1 MKKKSGKHLY
11 ENPYLLTFKMALG
24 SALSWEIASLAGSG
38 HPYLAPLSVILCLQ
52 STIDQS
58 IRFSFHRIVGTVL
71 GIMVIVLL
79 ASHFHLNG
87 WILGLL
93 ILIGASL
100 ALFLRLDESVL
111 HQVALTILFVFVFEH
126 KTKGYAI
133 DRIRDTIIGSIVAV
147 LIHMF
152 LFPPNFT
159 KEARQQIKNLR
170 GDLSG
175 SISNLA
181 NWLSNGEKH
190 YEEYE
195 LGQDLNQLLQGLHD
209 AQYSLK
215 KAENSLKWNPFS
227 AKSKKAL
234 IKFSNDLNQ
243 IQKGYLF
250 LANTQKI
257 LFNWSETRNSTLDDK
272 SNCTKL
278 LNSVGQFFNGMDL
291 NPQEHLKR
299 IKEALEK
306 WNQVTQEQSETN
318 IYSVSIF
325 QAAAD
330 LYKDLESSHSLG

>member
-24 SALSWEIASLAGSG
+24 SALSWEISSLAGSG

-58 IRFSFHRIVGTVL
+58 LRFSFHRIIGTVL
-71 GIMVIVLL
+71 GVMVIVLL

-87 WILGLL
+87 WILGIL

-100 ALFLRLDESVL
+100 ALFLRLDEKVL

-159 KEARQQIKNLR
+159 KEARHRIKNLR
-170 GDLSG
+170 GDLTVN
-175 SISNLA
+175 ISSLA
-181 NWLSNGEKH
+181 NWLKNGEKP
-190 YEEYE
+190 YDEYE
-195 LGQDLNQLLQGLHD
+195 LGQELNKLLEGLHD

-227 AKSKKAL
+227 AKSKQAL
-234 IKFSNDLNQ
+234 IKYSNELNQ
-243 IQKGYLF
+243 IQKGYFF
-250 LANTQKI
+250 LAYTQKI
-257 LFNWSETRNSTLDDK
+257 LFNWSETRDNSLDEK
-272 SNCTKL
+272 NKCTIL
-278 LNSVGQFFNGMDL
+278 LYSVGQYFDGMDL
-291 NPQEHLKR
+291 NPREHLKR

-306 WNQVTQEQSETN
+306 LNPETKKQRETN

-330 LYKDLESSHSLG
+330 LYKDLNKSLSLG